1 VLRTA
6 CGRVVK
12 VLHPT
17 LPPHRLRRE
26 IYCNVAAKAANPGVS
41 LEAVRVVHL
50 LSGLDV
56 TVDVTAPGYHEALAK
71 LPDLKRSLVLLVYAP
86 SPPAHPLSR
95 YPPPL
100 PSSNSTAPLHLLPG
114 IFSAVS
120 SRLSAL
126 HALPLAHRDLK
137 PSNLLPAAL
146 IDFGQ
151 SLPLA
156 EVEGKQNPAVGT
168 TTYKAPEQLMLPAR
182 GEK

>member
-1 VLRTA
+1 
-6 CGRVVK
+6 
-12 VLHPT
+12 
-17 LPPHRLRRE
+17 
-26 IYCNVAAKAANPGVS
+26 
-41 LEAVRVVHL
+41 
-50 LSGLDV
+50 
-56 TVDVTAPGYHEALAK
+56 
-71 LPDLKRSLVLLVYAP
+71 
-86 SPPAHPLSR
+86 
-95 YPPPL
+95 
-100 PSSNSTAPLHLLPG
+100 
-114 IFSAVS
+114 VS